1 LREIN
6 HYGFAIAIANEDVEL
21 VEVPV
26 YESRMRESDDEIHQL
41 RVEFARRRNL
51 VNLTPLGTRPMS
63 GEDAMNRQQFFNPQR
78 VSINEFHQN
87 AVSGLVNW
95 PWDRKLVFM

>member
-1 LREIN
+1 LRKID
-6 HYGFAIAIANEDVEL
+6 HHGFAVAVANEDVEL

-51 VNLTPLGTRPMS
+51 VDLTPLGT
-63 GEDAMNRQQFFNPQR
+63 
-78 VSINEFHQN
+78 
-87 AVSGLVNW
+87 
-95 PWDRKLVFM
+95 